1 MRCLGHVICGNSSV
15 TEDWKSCVYKIWGS
29 VFANIKPGVLQ
40 APLPRRLALVDTLGK
55 SVLAFH
61 WSHWPWT
68 QQQEA
73 RIDSLQR
80 HIIGHML
87 RVRPLPGAAFD
98 VFTHRK
104 SILTGRLQTAD
115 GRWSA
120 AWCGS
125 LADWEAHCNRSSDWG
140 GWAGS
145 LLDFNG
151 SRWLEGRRGPSEPP
165 LSHLTRL
172 SLRPSIKL
180 RCSPRSPLLLCS
192 RRPWSPSSLPII
204 RPSRTSGRPP

>member
-1 MRCLGHVICGNSSV
+1 M
-15 TEDWKSCVYKIWGS
+15 
-29 VFANIKPGVLQ
+29 
-40 APLPRRLALVDTLGK
+40 VDTLGK

-87 RVRPLPGAAFD
+87 RVRPLAGEAFD

-104 SILTGRLQTAD
+104 SILTGRLQTAH

-145 LLDFNG
+145 LLDFQG
-151 SRWLEGRRGPSEPP
+151 PRWLEGMRILHTDGASLRRTGTRAAHGAARSRWLESIEKMRLRSSAGAVRRGSREAI
-165 LSHLTRL
+165 LRL
-172 SLRPSIKL
+172 AE
-180 RCSPRSPLLLCS
+180 
-192 RRPWSPSSLPII
+192 II
-204 RPSRTSGRPP
+204 ER